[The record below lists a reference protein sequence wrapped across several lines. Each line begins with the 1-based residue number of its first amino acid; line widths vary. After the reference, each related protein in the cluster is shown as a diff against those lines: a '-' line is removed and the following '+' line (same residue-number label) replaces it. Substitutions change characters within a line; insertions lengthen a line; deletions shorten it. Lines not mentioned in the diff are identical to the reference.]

1 MTTTSK
7 TMMMM
12 RNAIKSGCEDG
23 EGINQDS
30 NVHKR
35 RQSLLPSSS
44 LPPITLASY
53 SQTHRERE
61 RERRNIL
68 LKNLENRRR
77 RRLRHRLWL
86 RQSDSNRITVIK
98 GISSF
103 FFLLLSSTTSF
114 PAVWASSQGRRKSPL
129 QVLDDKIRN

>member
-35 RQSLLPSSS
+35 RQSLLPSSA

-61 RERRNIL
+61 RERER
-68 LKNLENRRR
+68 EG
-77 RRLRHRLWL
+77 
-86 RQSDSNRITVIK
+86 T
-98 GISSF
+98 F
-103 FFLLLSSTTSF
+103 Y
-114 PAVWASSQGRRKSPL
+114 
-129 QVLDDKIRN
+129 